1 MGDVVSLAVVHFL
14 WDFSPTF
21 LSDSKTFQFCKLPC
35 LLLSPS
41 QPSVLVAEIGVLLQS
56 SGGTGS

>member
-21 LSDSKTFQFCKLPC
+21 LSDSKRFQFCKL
-35 LLLSPS
+35 LSAPFS
-41 QPSVLVAEIGVLLQS
+41 QPAKRA
-56 SGGTGS
+56 GGRNWCSAAI